1 MILPD
6 TSWWIDLLRS
16 AAHLDEAR
24 RNLRQFVTCGPVLQ
38 EVLQGWRED
47 SETADLR
54 EALLNVPAVADPMPL
69 EIFLQAAEIYREGR
83 RRGYAIRSTT
93 DCLIAAIAIEHGATV
108 WHKDRDFTVIAR
120 YTPLRVRSEYLN

>member
-6 TSWWIDLLRS
+6 TSWWVDLLRD

-24 RNLRQFVTCGPVLQ
+24 ARFHELVTCGPVLQ
-38 EVLQGWRED
+38 EVLQGWRE
-47 SETADLR
+47 EAATQDLR
-54 EALLNVPAVADPMPL
+54 LALLNIPAIADPMPL

-83 RRGYAIRSTT
+83 RRGYTIRSTT